1 MAIDIFS
8 PRQISAALMLSG
20 HCPNKLM
27 PCRTCFIWANSRS
40 TKVFNCASGNPGWAA
55 ASPVRSSAKIRS
67 ASLILGKASRPLIVF
82 NHRYQMVGNFGG
94 GRGRSPPACGI
105 AFRISATRRKRS
117 AFATDVPPNFNTRMV
132 VTSLPLVEKSPH
144 CQVRAFFCVSCT
156 RQPAPLPVVM
166 VMVVVMVVLM
176 RFMDVVY
183 SVIFICLCAMPILV
197 KVFSDLSQ

>member
-1 MAIDIFS
+1 
-8 PRQISAALMLSG
+8 
-20 HCPNKLM
+20 
-27 PCRTCFIWANSRS
+27 
-40 TKVFNCASGNPGWAA
+40 
-55 ASPVRSSAKIRS
+55 
-67 ASLILGKASRPLIVF
+67 
-82 NHRYQMVGNFGG
+82 MVGDFGG
-94 GRGRSPPACGI
+94 GREDGGHLPLPGI

-132 VTSLPLVEKSPH
+132 VTSLPLVEKKPALSG
-144 CQVRAFFCVSCT
+144 AGFFCVSCT